1 VGWLGRGAGTS
12 RGLRVLGVQDRTDR
26 HPRAS
31 SKSLRPDSTAAVL
44 AVLAR
49 NSCFQWGAPQHGT
62 TKGYLCLSPPP
73 MPPSPVLLLI
83 LALVVPPPAASFRPQ
98 HPPRE
103 FGQLDRDADSSVSL
117 EEVES
122 HLDARLEAEIE
133 AFLAFFDADGGGSVT
148 AAEYGA
154 KAGQFFDTD
163 PRTEEWFWRSLMP
176 HPPPDDES
184 TLCVRPVQRR
194 LGAGWLSGLGG
205 CVQRGLGGR
214 AAQQALAAAHGHGPG
229 GRPKGPPPTLL
240 TANPTPV
247 PRGRVGGSSKGV

>member
-1 VGWLGRGAGTS
+1 
-12 RGLRVLGVQDRTDR
+12 
-26 HPRAS
+26 
-31 SKSLRPDSTAAVL
+31 
-44 AVLAR
+44 
-49 NSCFQWGAPQHGT
+49 
-62 TKGYLCLSPPP
+62 

-122 HLDARLEAEIE
+122 HLDARLEAEID

-184 TLCVRPVQRR
+184 TLCVSPVQRR
-194 LGAGWLSGLGG
+194 LGAGWLTGMWGVCSVVSADVL
-205 CVQRGLGGR
+205 RSKRSL
-214 AAQQALAAAHGHGPG
+214 
-229 GRPKGPPPTLL
+229 LL
-240 TANPTPV
+240 TATAQEAARKVRRRPCSPK
-247 PRGRVGGSSKGV
+247 P

>member
-1 VGWLGRGAGTS
+1 
-12 RGLRVLGVQDRTDR
+12 
-26 HPRAS
+26 
-31 SKSLRPDSTAAVL
+31 
-44 AVLAR
+44 
-49 NSCFQWGAPQHGT
+49 
-62 TKGYLCLSPPP
+62 

-83 LALVVPPPAASFRPQ
+83 LALVVPPPAAGFRPQ

-194 LGAGWLSGLGG
+194 LGAGWLTGV
-205 CVQRGLGGR
+205 C
-214 AAQQALAAAHGHGPG
+214 AAWSRRTCCAASARCCS
-229 GRPKGPPPTLL
+229 RPRPRRPPERSAADP
-240 TANPTPV
+240 ANPTPE

>member
-1 VGWLGRGAGTS
+1 
-12 RGLRVLGVQDRTDR
+12 
-26 HPRAS
+26 
-31 SKSLRPDSTAAVL
+31 
-44 AVLAR
+44 
-49 NSCFQWGAPQHGT
+49 
-62 TKGYLCLSPPP
+62 
-73 MPPSPVLLLI
+73 MPPWPLLLL
-83 LALVVPPPAASFRPQ
+83 LALALVPPPAAGFRPQ

-194 LGAGWLSGLGG
+194 LGAGWLTGIVGR
-205 CVQRGLGGR
+205 VQRGLGGR

-240 TANPTPV
+240 TQPQCHGGG
-247 PRGRVGGSSKGV
+247 RGVWGVEGV

>member
-1 VGWLGRGAGTS
+1 
-12 RGLRVLGVQDRTDR
+12 
-26 HPRAS
+26 
-31 SKSLRPDSTAAVL
+31 
-44 AVLAR
+44 
-49 NSCFQWGAPQHGT
+49 
-62 TKGYLCLSPPP
+62 
-73 MPPSPVLLLI
+73 MPPSPVVLLLA
-83 LALVVPPPAASFRPQ
+83 LALVPPPAASFRPQ

-184 TLCVRPVQRR
+184 TLCARPVQRR
-194 LGAGWLSGLGG
+194 LGAGWLTGAVCSVVSADVL
-205 CVQRGLGGR
+205 RSKRSL
-214 AAQQALAAAHGHGPG
+214 
-229 GRPKGPPPTLL
+229 LL
-240 TANPTPV
+240 TATAQEAARKV
-247 PRGRVGGSSKGV
+247 RRQRC